1 MTVTQDVDVH
11 GVPPSQGAS
20 IKVISTKDG
29 VQREVTYG
37 SLDKKAQEEVLTDLL
52 VKSAVH
58 YAMKKQQVCPLI
70 LIYNEKQNGY
80 NRIIFMI
87 IFHNCVNFCTYLFS
101 LSFLWSNIPLT
112 SFNLIP
118 RNILRTIWWE
128 PWRPTKYV
136 RFQKGMNRGCP
147 YLSLTCRMQ

>member
-1 MTVTQDVDVH
+1 MYNNILLFINHDSQWPWPLTVTQDVDLH

-58 YAMKKQQVCPLI
+58 YAMKKQQVSI
-70 LIYNEKQNGY
+70 LL
-80 NRIIFMI
+80 
-87 IFHNCVNFCTYLFS
+87 VPCTS
-101 LSFLWSNIPLT
+101 
-112 SFNLIP
+112 
-118 RNILRTIWWE
+118 
-128 PWRPTKYV
+128 
-136 RFQKGMNRGCP
+136 
-147 YLSLTCRMQ
+147 

>member
-101 LSFLWSNIPLT
+101 SSFLLSNIPLT

-118 RNILRTIWWE
+118 RNILRTI
-128 PWRPTKYV
+128 
-136 RFQKGMNRGCP
+136 
-147 YLSLTCRMQ
+147 

>member
-58 YAMKKQQVCPLI
+58 YAMKKQQVCPLTMNQQNNTHDHFSYA
-70 LIYNEKQNGY
+70 LICFPHHFY
-80 NRIIFMI
+80 
-87 IFHNCVNFCTYLFS
+87 
-101 LSFLWSNIPLT
+101 
-112 SFNLIP
+112 
-118 RNILRTIWWE
+118 
-128 PWRPTKYV
+128 
-136 RFQKGMNRGCP
+136 
-147 YLSLTCRMQ
+147 

>member
-1 MTVTQDVDVH
+1 MTQDVDLH

-58 YAMKKQQVCPLI
+58 YAMKKQQVSIP
-70 LIYNEKQNGY
+70 
-80 NRIIFMI
+80 
-87 IFHNCVNFCTYLFS
+87 HVFCTS
-101 LSFLWSNIPLT
+101 L
-112 SFNLIP
+112 
-118 RNILRTIWWE
+118 
-128 PWRPTKYV
+128 
-136 RFQKGMNRGCP
+136 
-147 YLSLTCRMQ
+147 